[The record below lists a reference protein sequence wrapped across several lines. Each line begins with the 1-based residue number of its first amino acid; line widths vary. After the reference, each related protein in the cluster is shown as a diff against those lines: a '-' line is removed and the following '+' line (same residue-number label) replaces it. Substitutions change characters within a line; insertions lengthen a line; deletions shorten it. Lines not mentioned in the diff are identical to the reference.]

1 MDYAPITL
9 CRMLLNTYAIRKKD
23 EDSSKKKKK
32 DGDEEPHILSKFSA
46 CMYNIEDKEAFNI
59 MRNKVEKKNASWLDC
74 IYKFKEKW
82 VECYMRDVFTLG
94 MRSTQLSE
102 SFNTDRKNHLKLD
115 FDII

>member
-1 MDYAPITL
+1 
-9 CRMLLNTYAIRKKD
+9 
-23 EDSSKKKKK
+23 
-32 DGDEEPHILSKFSA
+32 
-46 CMYNIEDKEAFNI
+46 MYNIEDKEAFNI
-59 MRNKVEKKNASWLDC
+59 MRNKVENKKASWLDC

-102 SFNTDRKNHLKLD
+102 SCNSDRKNHLKLD